1 MFDIVPNPSPDK
13 IQLNLIKVSGSKKL
27 GQQQVTLV
35 SSLVSIFV
43 QFKILT
49 FQKEDSKQQLDIQLV
64 IDTRSHSALST
75 FSLTCSMIIQLID
88 VHSTFKDVLSSLC

>member
-35 SSLVSIFV
+35 SSLVSISV

-49 FQKEDSKQQLDIQLV
+49 FQKDSKQQLDIQLV
-64 IDTRSHSALST
+64 IDTRSHSALS
-75 FSLTCSMIIQLID
+75 LHL
-88 VHSTFKDVLSSLC
+88 LSDLQYDNPTY

>member
-64 IDTRSHSALST
+64 IDTRSHSALS
-75 FSLTCSMIIQLID
+75 LHL
-88 VHSTFKDVLSSLC
+88 LSDLQYDNPTY